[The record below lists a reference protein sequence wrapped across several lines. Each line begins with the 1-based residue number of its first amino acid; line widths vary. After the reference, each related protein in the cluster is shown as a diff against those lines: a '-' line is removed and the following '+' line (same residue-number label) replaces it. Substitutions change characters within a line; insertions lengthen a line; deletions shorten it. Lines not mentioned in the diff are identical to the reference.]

1 MAVSAPG
8 GVGLMRYPDTVVRCR
23 PGGVDRFGDKGAE
36 VRTEMAGA
44 FAPASSSEDLVTR
57 GDTVTTTATLYLP
70 YGSDV
75 VATDVIEIS
84 GRRWHVDGEP
94 AQWSSPLTG
103 RRAVC
108 SVPLK
113 AVSG

>member
-1 MAVSAPG
+1 
-8 GVGLMRYPDTVVRCR
+8 MRYPDTVVRCR
-23 PGGVDRFGDKGAE
+23 PGGVDRFGDPGTE
-36 VRTEMAGA
+36 TRTEMTGA
-44 FAPASSSEDLVTR
+44 FAPVSSSEDHVTR
-57 GDTVTTTATLYLP
+57 GDTTTSTATLYLP

-75 VATDVIEIS
+75 VATDVIEIG
-84 GRRWHVDGEP
+84 GRRWHVDGDP

-108 SVPLK
+108 SVSLR

>member
-1 MAVSAPG
+1 
-8 GVGLMRYPDTVVRCR
+8 MRYPDTVVRCR

-57 GDTVTTTATLYLP
+57 GDRVTPTATLYLP